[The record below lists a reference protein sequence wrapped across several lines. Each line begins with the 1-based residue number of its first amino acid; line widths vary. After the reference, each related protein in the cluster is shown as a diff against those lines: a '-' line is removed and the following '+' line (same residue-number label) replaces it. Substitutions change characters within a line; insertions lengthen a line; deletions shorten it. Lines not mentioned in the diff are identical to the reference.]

1 MGSLANFNFLGWS
14 WTIVF
19 IIMINFCVSIT
30 CTGLVAADRVVG
42 ATAVIAA
49 RRAAVLVAAATGE
62 LALADGAVSA
72 IAEAAAEAA
81 SVQNQLA
88 TATYTTISHQQIKL

>member
-1 MGSLANFNFLGWS
+1 MQKMGSRANFNFLGLS

-49 RRAAVLVAAATGE
+49 RAAVLVAAATGE
-62 LALADGAVSA
+62 LALADGAVSV
-72 IAEAAAEAA
+72 IAVAAAVAA
-81 SVQNQLA
+81 SVQTQL
-88 TATYTTISHQQIKL
+88 TAAVSMVKVISR

>member
-1 MGSLANFNFLGWS
+1 MQKMGSRANFNFLGLS

-30 CTGLVAADRVVG
+30 CTDLVAADRVVG

-49 RRAAVLVAAATGE
+49 RAAVLVAAATGE
-62 LALADGAVSA
+62 LALADGAVSV
-72 IAEAAAEAA
+72 IAVAAAVAA
-81 SVQNQLA
+81 SVQTQL
-88 TATYTTISHQQIKL
+88 TAAVSMVKVISR